1 MLRRPLIAGAQTARP
16 PVFRVVQARRT
27 TSAPDWAKARAGII
41 RTMYAYRRHA
51 ALVLTLVAIAAVV
64 LFALGLVLCI
74 DWGGASAPP
83 RDFGQMAV
91 IALGLL

>member
-1 MLRRPLIAGAQTARP
+1 M
-16 PVFRVVQARRT
+16 
-27 TSAPDWAKARAGII
+27 
-41 RTMYAYRRHA
+41 TMYAYRRHA

-83 RDFGQMAV
+83 RDFGQMAAL
-91 IALGLL
+91 ALGWS